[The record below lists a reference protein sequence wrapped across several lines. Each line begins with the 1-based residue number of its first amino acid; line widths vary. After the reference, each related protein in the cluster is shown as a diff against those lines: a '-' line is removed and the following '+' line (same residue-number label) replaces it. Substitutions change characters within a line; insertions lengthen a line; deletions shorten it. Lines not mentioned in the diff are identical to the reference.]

1 MLSPTSPSA
10 SPGLVSPISQA
21 GDGSLG
27 PDVSMSL
34 GARWYQRASAAH
46 YAGGH
51 AYTGRSCG
59 SQPGTA
65 TTSKSA
71 ELVAKLGELDLPP
84 PVPPLPWN
92 TGGAPGPSGRDSVMA
107 SSIVATIAS
116 EDLGFRFAVSI
127 EDQMEISRGSLE
139 LPPTQEHPSHP
150 IPIKARAV
158 YGGTFGLGIFGKKF
172 RFGLF
177 KHSDSNN
184 NSIGT
189 AAATMAA
196 SNAAPALPSA
206 ASAAAAPAP
215 AQLLDRKVEKKMLAK
230 MCQEEQ
236 RAQYKARAR
245 RQKESSRA
253 VIRKREEVIER
264 KGVKELTLDS
274 DG

>member
-34 GARWYQRASAAH
+34 GVRWYQRASAAH

-116 EDLGFRFAVSI
+116 EDL
-127 EDQMEISRGSLE
+127 
-139 LPPTQEHPSHP
+139 
-150 IPIKARAV
+150 
-158 YGGTFGLGIFGKKF
+158 
-172 RFGLF
+172 
-177 KHSDSNN
+177 
-184 NSIGT
+184 
-189 AAATMAA
+189 MAA